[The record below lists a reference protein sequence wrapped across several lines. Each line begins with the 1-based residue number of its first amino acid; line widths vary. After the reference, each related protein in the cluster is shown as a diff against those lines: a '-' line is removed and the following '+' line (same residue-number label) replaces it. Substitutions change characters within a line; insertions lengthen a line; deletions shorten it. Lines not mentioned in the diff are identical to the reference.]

1 MRSFVKMKT
10 NIDLLVWLLLTKKQR
25 LLFSCHKFRA
35 VPEDLED
42 SEYQLESDRLEIV
55 KPQGEIAL

>member
-1 MRSFVKMKT
+1 MKT
-10 NIDLLVWLLLTKKQR
+10 NIDLLIWLLLTKKQR

-42 SEYQLESDRLEIV
+42 SEYQLESDRIEII
-55 KPQGEIAL
+55 KPYEKIAL